1 MGLDM
6 YLWKK
11 TSLYPFI
18 IPDGCKVEINISGV
32 DPTKVIEI
40 TEKAAYWRKASHI
53 HNWFVQNACEGKDD
67 CKEHWVSKDM
77 MEELVEK
84 CKIII
89 HGWEWEEGEEEKP
102 YLERETCTK
111 KTRKLAERTLPQ
123 VEGFFFGGTE
133 VNGWYLEGCKETVA
147 QLTPIIQ
154 LLQEIDDAM
163 DATSLTGPTAGTPM
177 EALKIIPFELYYQ
190 SSW

>member
-40 TEKAAYWRKASHI
+40 TEKAAYWRKTSHI

-77 MEELVEK
+77 ME
-84 CKIII
+84 
-89 HGWEWEEGEEEKP
+89 
-102 YLERETCTK
+102 
-111 KTRKLAERTLPQ
+111 
-123 VEGFFFGGTE
+123 
-133 VNGWYLEGCKETVA
+133 
-147 QLTPIIQ
+147 
-154 LLQEIDDAM
+154 
-163 DATSLTGPTAGTPM
+163 
-177 EALKIIPFELYYQ
+177 
-190 SSW
+190 